1 MDYQSAETQAM
12 QLQTQANETAQAIKA
27 FAEKLQQK
35 VTDPNLQ
42 RELLLDL
49 REATLSIQQQNQSAL
64 GLIQQMAEYIHVL
77 ESHLSSMQQPG
88 FQQQPGYQQPSFQ
101 PRGWAAQPYYGSR
114 GGFMGNVMSGL
125 GLGAGFGLASDL
137 VNSIFNAF

>member
-1 MDYQSAETQAM
+1 MDYQSAESQAM
-12 QLQTQANETAQAIKA
+12 QLQNQANETAQAIKA
-27 FAEKLQQK
+27 FADKLQQK
-35 VTDPNLQ
+35 VPDPSLQ

-77 ESHLSSMQQPG
+77 ESHLASI
-88 FQQQPGYQQPSFQ
+88 QQPSFQ

-114 GGFMGNVMSGL
+114 GGFMGNVMSGV

-137 VNSIFNAF
+137 VNSIFNW

>member
-1 MDYQSAETQAM
+1 MDYQSAESQAM
-12 QLQTQANETAQAIKA
+12 QLQNQANETAQAIKA
-27 FAEKLQQK
+27 FADKLQQK
-35 VTDPNLQ
+35 VTDPSLQ

-77 ESHLSSMQQPG
+77 ESHLGSM
-88 FQQQPGYQQPSFQ
+88 QQPSFQ

-137 VNSIFNAF
+137 VNSIFNAL

>member
-1 MDYQSAETQAM
+1 MDYQSAESQAM
-12 QLQTQANETAQAIKA
+12 QLQNQANETAQAIKA
-27 FAEKLQQK
+27 FADKLQQK
-35 VTDPNLQ
+35 VPDPSLQ

-77 ESHLSSMQQPG
+77 ESHLASV
-88 FQQQPGYQQPSFQ
+88 QQPSFQ

-114 GGFMGNVMSGL
+114 GGFMGNVMSGV

-137 VNSIFNAF
+137 VNSIFNW